1 MNQVLGLAMKIRMNK
16 AKKTISKLL
25 DSLAKGQYDPLIK
38 VWNGPKGTRRHL
50 FRGVK
55 DGLNHQFLS
64 DGEKRLGVYRESLPQ
79 TLAFYEQ
86 YPLWDIERCI
96 RIAHEMGMR
105 YPMDEHNEAYLL
117 STDLFCLEVDP
128 ETGKQVRVAR
138 TYKPIAS
145 FLKESNHPVSIAR
158 TLAKLELERRY
169 YEEIETNFHIE
180 TDLFVSKVCEKNL
193 LWAREPVRFIAQLF
207 EHQIAFN
214 YSLVDSV
221 IGNPDEVLR
230 YHIENAA
237 LKTGI
242 NHSDAF
248 ALTQWGIWTHQI
260 PVNLDAEINVFR
272 PLVLSE
278 FQ

>member
-1 MNQVLGLAMKIRMNK
+1 MNQVLGLVMKIRINK

-38 VWNGPKGTRRHL
+38 VWSGPKGTRRHL

-79 TLAFYEQ
+79 TVAFYEQ

-105 YPMDEHNEAYLL
+105 YPMDEHNEAYIL
-117 STDLFCLEVDP
+117 STDLMCREADQ
-128 ETGKQVRVAR
+128 EIGKSVLIAR

-145 FLKESNHPVSIAR
+145 FLKESKHPVSIAR

-169 YEEIETNFHIE
+169 YEEIDIDFHIE
-180 TDLFVSKVCEKNL
+180 TDLFVSKICEKNL

-207 EHQIAFN
+207 EHQISLN

-221 IGNPDEVLR
+221 IGKPDEVLR
-230 YHIENAA
+230 YHIEYAA
-237 LKTGI
+237 RKAGV
-242 NHSDAF
+242 NYSDAF
-248 ALTQWGIWTHQI
+248 ALTQWGIWTHQV
-260 PVNLDAEINVFR
+260 PVDLDSEINAFR
-272 PLVLSE
+272 PLALTEVK
-278 FQ
+278 